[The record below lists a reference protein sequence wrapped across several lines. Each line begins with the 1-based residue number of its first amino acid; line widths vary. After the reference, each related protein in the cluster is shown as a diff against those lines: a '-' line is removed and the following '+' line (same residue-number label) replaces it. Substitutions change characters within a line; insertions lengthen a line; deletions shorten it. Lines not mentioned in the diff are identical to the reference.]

1 MVMTDRPSREV
12 RNLNALLDI
21 SRALGA
27 EMHLDSLLP
36 VIIQKT
42 TEIMDAERSSL
53 FFYDP
58 DSDEL
63 WSKVAEGVEEIE
75 IRFPSG
81 LGIAG
86 DVAKTLTTANIPDAY
101 NDPRFNREFDKKTN
115 FRTKAILCMP
125 ITTRKG
131 DLIGVIEVLNKI
143 DGGKFGERDEKLL
156 EALCTQAGVAI
167 VRARLTEAF
176 IEKQRIEESIKLA
189 GDIQMGMI
197 PTNFPAFPD
206 RKDFDLYAGII
217 PAKEV
222 GGDFYDF
229 FLIDRKHLCFVI
241 GDVSDKGVPAALFM
255 ALTKSQIKGSSS
267 RRRTPS
273 DVLIRANNYLCQ
285 ENDSGMFCTLFYGIL
300 NTETGE
306 VQYANAGHTPPYI
319 MDINGKSEPIK
330 TTGDMALGV
339 MEDIVFK
346 TSSMKLNKNSS
357 IYLFT
362 DGVNEA
368 MNDNQEEYS
377 LDRLESFLDSKTNAS
392 VNNIINDSLKN
403 VKLFV
408 GNAPQSDDITVLV
421 VKYLG

>member
-1 MVMTDRPSREV
+1 MTDRPSREV

-346 TSSMKLNKNSS
+346 TSSLKLNKNSS

-377 LDRLESFLDSKTNAS
+377 LDRLESFLDRKTNAS

-403 VKLFV
+403 LKLFV